1 VRFAFGDCLL
11 DADRR
16 ELRRGGDPVAIEP
29 QVFDLLVYLLANRDR
44 VVSKDELIAEV
55 WHGRIV
61 SDSTLTSRVNAARAA
76 VGDNGAAQLLI
87 RTIARK
93 GLRFAAEVT
102 EENAPAASPA
112 GDPSLVPPDKP
123 SVAVLP
129 FANMSS
135 DPEQEYFADGV
146 AEDVITAL
154 SRYPSLF
161 VIARNSTF
169 TYKGRA
175 VEVRQVGREL
185 GVRYVLEGS
194 LRKSANRIRVTAQL
208 VEAETGSHV
217 WAERYDRDLADI
229 FAVQDEISEAVT
241 TAMAPAI
248 GEAERRR
255 AMRKPPNSLDAWA
268 AFQRGLWHLEK
279 EGAENQN
286 LAEVFCQRAIDLDP
300 NFAGS
305 FVGLAHAVIVR
316 SVVYGLRELPEAL
329 DVAERAVRRAI
340 ALDSTDA
347 DARACLAVALRMRGD
362 ASGSLAEAER
372 ALALNPN
379 LASAHGVRG
388 AVLVFTGRW
397 QEGIAAL
404 EKSIRLDP
412 RDPRAAGRLVQKT
425 VGLYFS
431 RDYEATVDFAK
442 ASIRAYPH
450 YPLTYR
456 WLAAAL
462 GQLGCTA

>member
-16 ELRRGGDPVAIEP
+16 ELRRGGAAVALEP
-29 QVFDLLVYLLANRDR
+29 QVFDLLLYLLANRDR
-44 VVSKDELIAEV
+44 VVSKDDLIAEV

-61 SDSTLTSRVNAARAA
+61 SDSTLTSRINAARAA
-76 VGDNGAAQLLI
+76 VGDSGAAQLMI

-102 EENAPAASPA
+102 EQDAPREPHKSPA
-112 GDPSLVPPDKP
+112 DPSLVVPPDKP

-135 DPEQEYFADGV
+135 DPEQEYFADGI

-169 TYKGRA
+169 TYKGRV
-175 VEVRQVGREL
+175 VEIRQVGHEL

-194 LRKSANRIRVTAQL
+194 LRKSGNRIRVTAQL
-208 VEAETGSHV
+208 IEAETGNHV
-217 WAERYDRDLADI
+217 WAERYDRELADI

-286 LAEVFCQRAIDLDP
+286 LAEVFCQRAVDLDP

-305 FVGLAHAVIVR
+305 YVGLAHAIVVR
-316 SVVYGLRELPEAL
+316 SVVYGLRDLPEAL
-329 DVAERAVRRAI
+329 DVAERSVRRAI

-362 ASGSLAEAER
+362 ASGSLTEAEK
-372 ALALNPN
+372 ALMLNPN

-397 QEGIAAL
+397 QEGIEAL

-412 RDPRAAGRLVQKT
+412 RDPRAAGRLVQKPWACISLAIT
-425 VGLYFS
+425 KPPLNTPKDQS
-431 RDYEATVDFAK
+431 AP
-442 ASIRAYPH
+442 IRII
-450 YPLTYR
+450 R
-456 WLAAAL
+456 
-462 GQLGCTA
+462 